1 MTFVFLAFIVTK
13 SLSYANDNQ
22 LNVSVPNFP
31 PFNGFNEN
39 KHCKG
44 ASVLT
49 IQAVLEKLNVSIKIF
64 PYPYARILHSLK
76 TGELDLALIL
86 HNSRID
92 NDVVYIGP
100 LSLAKIILLTPSG
113 ISIRCYNDLYQLR
126 NIAVIRHAQFN
137 EQFDQDNTLH
147 KITVDSYEQAI
158 SMLKMARVD
167 GVIGSKIGLE
177 YALRQQNMDLNLI
190 SNAFELGTKEL
201 GLHLAKNS
209 SFITLLPL
217 LTTAVQDNYR
227 QDLLYQLYQHQIK
240 YCVTSKKS
248 SQVKSTDSL
257 N

>member
-1 MTFVFLAFIVTK
+1 MLIIPK
-13 SLSYANDNQ
+13 SLSYTNEKK
-22 LNVSVPNFP
+22 LSVSVPDFP

-39 KHCKG
+39 KYCKG
-44 ASVLT
+44 ASVLA
-49 IQAVLEKLNVSIKIF
+49 IQAVLEKLSVPIEIS

-86 HNSRID
+86 HNSRVD

-100 LSLAKIILLTPSG
+100 LSLAKIIVLTPSD
-113 ISIRCYNDLYQLR
+113 ISIRCYNDLYQLK
-126 NIAVIRHAQFN
+126 NIVVIRHAQFN
-137 EQFDQDNTLH
+137 EKFDQDNTLH

-167 GVIGSKIGLE
+167 GVVGSKIGLE
-177 YALRQQNMDLNLI
+177 YALRQQNMDLSLI

-209 SFITLLPL
+209 SFIPLLPI
-217 LTTAVQDNYR
+217 LTTAVQDHYR